1 MILIGITG
9 IIGSGKTTVSSMLSQ
24 EGIPVIDLDRLGK
37 EVTDYEEVVREIQ
50 ELFGAEFIVNAK
62 ANIEKMR
69 EIAFVDTETRKKLE
83 AIIHPRVRVE
93 LWRRINQFKAEGA
106 PVVIVDA
113 PLLFETGLYKKLDKA
128 VVVSAD
134 MDKIKERLRLR
145 GMEEE
150 DANRRLPHQMPL
162 AEKEKMADHVLYN
175 NGTEEDLKKEL
186 RALLLR
192 IKEWEA
198 RDLCTLK
205 I

>member
-1 MILIGITG
+1 M
-9 IIGSGKTTVSSMLSQ
+9 
-24 EGIPVIDLDRLGK
+24 
-37 EVTDYEEVVREIQ
+37 
-50 ELFGAEFIVNAK
+50 
-62 ANIEKMR
+62 
-69 EIAFVDTETRKKLE
+69 
-83 AIIHPRVRVE
+83 
-93 LWRRINQFKAEGA
+93 
-106 PVVIVDA
+106 
-113 PLLFETGLYKKLDKA
+113 
-128 VVVSAD
+128 SAD

>member
-9 IIGSGKTTVSSMLSQ
+9 IIGSGKTTVSSMISQ

-50 ELFGAEFIVNAK
+50 EFFGAEFIVNDK
-62 ANIEKMR
+62 VNIEKMR
-69 EIAFVDTETRKKLE
+69 EIAFIDAETRKKLE

-93 LWRRINQFKAEGA
+93 LWRRINQFKAEEA
-106 PVVIVDA
+106 QVVIIDA
-113 PLLFETGLYKKLDKA
+113 PLLFETGLYKKLDKV

-150 DANRRLPHQMPL
+150 DANRRLPHQIPL
-162 AEKEKMADHVLYN
+162 SEKEKMADHVLYN
-175 NGTEEDLKKEL
+175 NGAEEDLKKEIK
-186 RALLLR
+186 ALLLR

-198 RDLCTLK
+198 RDLCT
-205 I
+205 

>member
-9 IIGSGKTTVSSMLSQ
+9 IIGSGKTTVSSMLSH

-37 EVTDYEEVVREIQ
+37 EVTDYGEVVREIL
-50 ELFGAEFIVNAK
+50 ELFGAEFIVNDK

-69 EIAFVDTETRKKLE
+69 KIAFVDTETRKKLE

-113 PLLFETGLYKKLDKA
+113 PLLFETGLYKKLDKV

-150 DANRRLPHQMPL
+150 DANRRLPHQISL
-162 AEKEKMADHVLYN
+162 AEKEKMADHILYN
-175 NGTEEDLKKEL
+175 NGTEEDLKKEI

-198 RDLCTLK
+198 SDLC

>member
-1 MILIGITG
+1 MILVGITG

-24 EGIPVIDLDRLGK
+24 EGIPVIDLDKLGK
-37 EVTDYEEVVREIQ
+37 EVTDYEEVVRNIQ
-50 ELFGAEFIVNAK
+50 EVFGVEYIVNNKADIAK
-62 ANIEKMR
+62 LR

-83 AIIHPRVRVE
+83 GIIHPRAGSE
-93 LWRRINQFKAEGA
+93 LWKRIDQFKAIGV

-113 PLLFETGLYKKLDKA
+113 PLLFETGLYKKLDKV

-150 DANRRLPHQMPL
+150 DANRRLPHQIPL

-175 NGTEEDLKKEL
+175 NGTEEDLRKEL
-186 RALLLR
+186 KALLSR
-192 IKEWEA
+192 IKEWEV
-198 RDLCTLK
+198 RSSCT
-205 I
+205 

>member
-1 MILIGITG
+1 
-9 IIGSGKTTVSSMLSQ
+9 MLLK

-37 EVTDYEEVVREIQ
+37 EITDYDEVVREIQ
-50 ELFGAEFIVNAK
+50 ELFGVEFIVNDK
-62 ANIEKMR
+62 ANIEKIR
-69 EIAFVDTETRKKLE
+69 EIAFIDTETRKKLE

-93 LWRRINQFKAEGA
+93 LCRRINQFKAEGV

-113 PLLFETGLYKKLDKA
+113 PILFETGLYKKLDKV

-134 MDKIKERLRLR
+134 IDKIRERLRLR
-145 GMEEE
+145 GMDEE
-150 DANRRLPHQMPL
+150 DANRRLPHQIPL

-175 NGTEEDLKKEL
+175 NGTEEDLKKEI

-198 RDLCTLK
+198 RDLCT
-205 I
+205 

>member
-50 ELFGAEFIVNAK
+50 EFFGAEFIVNDK
-62 ANIEKMR
+62 VNIEKMR
-69 EIAFVDTETRKKLE
+69 EIAFIDAETRKKLE

-93 LWRRINQFKAEGA
+93 LWRRINQFKAEEA
-106 PVVIVDA
+106 QVVIIDA
-113 PLLFETGLYKKLDKA
+113 PLLFETGLYKKLDKV

-150 DANRRLPHQMPL
+150 DANRRLPHQIPL
-162 AEKEKMADHVLYN
+162 SEKEKMADHVLYN
-175 NGTEEDLKKEL
+175 NGAEEDRKKEIK
-186 RALLLR
+186 ALLLR

-198 RDLCTLK
+198 RDLCT
-205 I
+205 